1 MRRTAITTRTAPSAI
16 FTASAASEGTVLGLG
31 GLLPVATTVTVTT
44 MARDTSHPNTKAAP
58 FRVPCSEGS
67 TTRNAVRQRV
77 ERYRHA
83 DQDQVEDH
91 GRVSGLIEA
100 EVALM
105 LDTR

>member
-1 MRRTAITTRTAPSAI
+1 
-16 FTASAASEGTVLGLG
+16 VLGG
-31 GLLPVATTVTVTT
+31 QHDQE
-44 MARDTSHPNTKAAP
+44 R
-58 FRVPCSEGS
+58 RE
-67 TTRNAVRQRV
+67 RQRV